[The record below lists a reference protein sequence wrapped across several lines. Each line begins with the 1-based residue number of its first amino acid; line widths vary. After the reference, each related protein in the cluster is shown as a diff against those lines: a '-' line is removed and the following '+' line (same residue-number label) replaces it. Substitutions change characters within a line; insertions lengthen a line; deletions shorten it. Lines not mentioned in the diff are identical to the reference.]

1 MVSADV
7 RIVLA
12 SRSPR
17 RIGILRGHGVAFE
30 SIEADVDD
38 ASAPPQGEPAEVAM
52 ALALAK
58 ARAVQSAYAAR
69 CADAFV
75 VGADTIC
82 RHGEHSVGKPDSSA
96 EAERMLARMMDGPH
110 RVVTGVAI
118 LREARRETFVDEAIV
133 RLEHPG
139 EAEVRRYVASGLW
152 RGKAGAY
159 DITERRAAG
168 WTVHC
173 EGDADTVG
181 GLPWRL
187 VRARIEGWR
196 A

>member
-1 MVSADV
+1 MVNGDA

-12 SRSPR
+12 SRSPT
-17 RIGILRGHGVAFE
+17 RIGILRAHGVAFE

-38 ASAPPQGEPAEVAM
+38 AAAPPPGEPGEVSM
-52 ALALAK
+52 ALAVAK
-58 ARAVQSAYAAR
+58 ARGVQSAHAAR
-69 CADAFV
+69 CAGRFV

-82 RHGEHSVGKPDSSA
+82 RHGDRSVGKPESVA
-96 EAERMLARMMDGPH
+96 EAERMLATMMDGPH

-118 LREARRETFVDEAIV
+118 LRDERAESFVDEAIV

-139 EAEVRRYVASGLW
+139 EDELRRYLASGRW
-152 RGKAGAY
+152 QGKAGAY

-173 EGDADTVG
+173 DGDPEIG
-181 GLPWRL
+181 
-187 VRARIEGWR
+187 RAHV
-196 A
+196 